1 MALLLL
7 LGNVFFLFQLLN
19 SRREPFFSDSPL
31 AMADIIANTL
41 KVAILNF
48 IRPPPWA
55 MARVYFQANDYPL
68 ALPSGFTSFLSSWP
82 LQVLVMSIKTPIL
95 TYDCSGSSRDQQKEL
110 HQRNW
115 FRFGYWLGHLR
126 AHSWR
131 INLEPSV
138 SRHKSGAACAHA
150 HPLMIW
156 SEFFSAVI
164 IKIQF
169 KVNLSNKYT

>member
-1 MALLLL
+1 MNNQDLKKWIIFWMNVLS
-7 LGNVFFLFQLLN
+7 NVFLLFQLLN

-55 MARVYFQANDYPL
+55 MIRANLQANDYPL

-82 LQVLVMSIKTPIL
+82 LQVLFASLKTPIL
-95 TYDCSGSSRDQQKEL
+95 TYDYSGSSRDQDKEL
-110 HQRNW
+110 HWGNW
-115 FRFGYWLGHLR
+115 FWFGYWLDRLK

-131 INLEPSV
+131 INLEWSV
-138 SRHKSGAACAHA
+138 SKKKLEHHVLI
-150 HPLMIW
+150 PILW
-156 SEFFSAVI
+156 W
-164 IKIQF
+164 
-169 KVNLSNKYT
+169 